1 MLFVF
6 TTVFFNCQ
14 AYKKKLLKIT
24 KTHRKIT
31 LNFSFKNALFKQ
43 KLRNV
48 DNPEE
53 IYFKTFTTW
62 LIEE

>member
-43 KLRNV
+43 NLGIVDKSESKIFLLR
-48 DNPEE
+48 
-53 IYFKTFTTW
+53 F
-62 LIEE
+62 